1 MKYSKSFQ
9 VIFLISVLF
18 LLSCNDKKAKNHD
31 EEKDM
36 TELSESEKPEEK
48 TAFSNKNVTESSM
61 PNADIPLDTIL
72 GRWLRPDGNYVI
84 QINSIDSE
92 KQIDAQYFNP
102 RPIKIARAEL
112 IPAGSNLRIF
122 IEFDDEGYKGSSYD
136 LIYDPAQDALSGKY
150 FQATYGQTYQ
160 IAFVRLKE

>member
-1 MKYSKSFQ
+1 MKYWKPVPSLL
-9 VIFLISVLF
+9 LISFLF
-18 LLSCNDKKAKNHD
+18 LLSCGDKNSKTQDEKNNL
-31 EEKDM
+31 
-36 TELSESEKPEEK
+36 TELPEQK
-48 TAFSNKNVTESSM
+48 DPGESSRIREKQSNEPIM
-61 PNADIPLDTIL
+61 SKTEIPLDTIL

-92 KQIDAQYFNP
+92 NQIDAQYFNP
-102 RPIKIARAEL
+102 KPIKIARAEL
-112 IPAGSNLRIF
+112 IPADNFRIY

-160 IAFVRLKE
+160 IAFIRLKE

>member
-1 MKYSKSFQ
+1 MKYFMPLKA
-9 VIFLISVLF
+9 ILLITVL
-18 LLSCNDKKAKNHD
+18 LLFSCQDKKAKDQD
-31 EEKDM
+31 EGNNM
-36 TELSESEKPEEK
+36 AELSESEKPK
-48 TAFSNKNVTESSM
+48 ESSAITNK
-61 PNADIPLDTIL
+61 PDTKPLSPITDIPKDTIL

-92 KQIDAQYFNP
+92 NQIDAQYFNP
-102 RPIKIARAEL
+102 RPIKIAKAEL
-112 IPAGSNLRIF
+112 IPDDNYRIF

-160 IAFVRLKE
+160 IAFIRLKE